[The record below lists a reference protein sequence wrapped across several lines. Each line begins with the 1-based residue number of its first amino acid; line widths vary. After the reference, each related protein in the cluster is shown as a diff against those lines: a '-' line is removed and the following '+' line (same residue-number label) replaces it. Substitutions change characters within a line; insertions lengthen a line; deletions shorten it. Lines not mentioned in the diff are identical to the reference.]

1 MPFFCIKMNKDEF
14 KNIIEPV
21 VSRNN
26 CILWGI
32 EILRGKKRNTLRV
45 FIDSNEVVDIND
57 CENISKDLSYEPML
71 DVTLGDDYILEV
83 SSPGVDR
90 KFFAIDQL
98 NSFLGEELEFKT
110 KELIDGK
117 RKFTGTLSK
126 CDENYFYIKKNKNNE
141 QLTKFKFNELDM
153 CKLKPNY
160 NKLIKE
166 YSHAK

>member
-1 MPFFCIKMNKDEF
+1 MNIDEY

-21 VSRNN
+21 VNRNN
-26 CILWGI
+26 CILWGL
-32 EILRGKKRNTLRV
+32 EVLRGKRRNTLRIY
-45 FIDSNEVVDIND
+45 IDSSNVVDIGD

-71 DVTLGDDYILEV
+71 DVSLGDDYILEV

-90 KFFAIDQL
+90 KFFNIEQL
-98 NSFLGEELEFKT
+98 NDYLGEELEFKT

-117 RKFTGTLSK
+117 RKFNGILSE
-126 CDENYFYIKKNKNNE
+126 CDENYFYVKQNNKDKNII
-141 QLTKFKFNELDM
+141 KFKFNDLDL

-166 YSHAK
+166 YSNAK

>member
-1 MPFFCIKMNKDEF
+1 MNKDEF

-21 VSRNN
+21 INRNN

-45 FIDSNEVVDIND
+45 YIDSNNSIDIND

-71 DVTLGDDYILEV
+71 DISLGDDYVLEV

-90 KFFAIDQL
+90 KFFNINQL
-98 NSFLGEELEFKT
+98 DSFLGEELELKS
-110 KELIDGK
+110 KELIDGR
-117 RKFTGTLSK
+117 RKFSGVLSK
-126 CDENYFYIKKNKNNE
+126 CENKYFYLKDLNNKD
-141 QLTKFKFNELDM
+141 LIKFKFTELDM

>member
-1 MPFFCIKMNKDEF
+1 MNKDEF

-21 VSRNN
+21 VNRNK

-45 FIDSNEVVDIND
+45 YIDSNNTVDIND

-71 DVTLGDDYILEV
+71 DTSLGDDYILEV

-90 KFFAIDQL
+90 KFFNIDQL
-98 NSFLGEELEFKT
+98 DNFLGEELELRS

-117 RKFTGTLSK
+117 RRFSGILSK
-126 CDENYFYIKKNKNNE
+126 CEEKYFYLKDLNNTN
-141 QLTKFKFNELDM
+141 LIKFKFTELDM

>member
-1 MPFFCIKMNKDEF
+1 MNKDEF

-21 VSRNN
+21 VNRNK

-45 FIDSNEVVDIND
+45 YIDSNNTVDIND

-71 DVTLGDDYILEV
+71 DTSLGDDYILEV

-90 KFFAIDQL
+90 KFFNIDQL
-98 NSFLGEELEFKT
+98 DNFLGEELELRS

-117 RKFTGTLSK
+117 RRFSGILIK
-126 CDENYFYIKKNKNNE
+126 CEEKYFYLKDLNNTN
-141 QLTKFKFNELDM
+141 LIKFKFTELDM

-166 YSHAK
+166 HSYAK

>member
-1 MPFFCIKMNKDEF
+1 MNKDEF

-21 VSRNN
+21 VNRNK

-45 FIDSNEVVDIND
+45 YIDSNNSIDIND

-71 DVTLGDDYILEV
+71 DISLGDDYVLEV

-90 KFFAIDQL
+90 KFFNINQL
-98 NSFLGEELEFKT
+98 DSFLGEELELKS
-110 KELIDGK
+110 KELIDGR
-117 RKFTGTLSK
+117 RKFSGVLSK
-126 CDENYFYIKKNKNNE
+126 CENKYFYLKDLNNKD
-141 QLTKFKFNELDM
+141 LIKFKFTELDM

-166 YSHAK
+166 HSHAK

>member
-1 MPFFCIKMNKDEF
+1 MNKVEY

-21 VSRNN
+21 VNRNN
-26 CILWGI
+26 CILWGL
-32 EILRGKKRNTLRV
+32 EVLRGKRRNTLRIY
-45 FIDSNEVVDIND
+45 IDSSNVVDIGD

-71 DVTLGDDYILEV
+71 DVSLGDDYILEV

-90 KFFAIDQL
+90 KFFNIEQL
-98 NSFLGEELEFKT
+98 NDYLGEELEFKT

-117 RKFTGTLSK
+117 RKFNGILSE
-126 CDENYFYIKKNKNNE
+126 CDENFFYVKQNNKDKN
-141 QLTKFKFNELDM
+141 TIKFKFNELDL

-166 YSHAK
+166 YSNAK

>member
-1 MPFFCIKMNKDEF
+1 MPFFYIKMNKDEF

-21 VSRNN
+21 VNRNK

-45 FIDSNEVVDIND
+45 YIDSNNTVDIND

-71 DVTLGDDYILEV
+71 DISLGDDYILEV

-90 KFFAIDQL
+90 KFFNIDQL
-98 NSFLGEELEFKT
+98 DNFLGEELELRS

-117 RKFTGTLSK
+117 RRFSGILSK
-126 CDENYFYIKKNKNNE
+126 CEEKYFYLKDLNNTN
-141 QLTKFKFNELDM
+141 LIKFKFTELDM

-166 YSHAK
+166 HSYAK

>member
-1 MPFFCIKMNKDEF
+1 MNKVEY

-21 VSRNN
+21 VNRNN
-26 CILWGI
+26 CILWGL
-32 EILRGKKRNTLRV
+32 EVLRGKRRNTLRIY
-45 FIDSNEVVDIND
+45 IDSSNVVDIGD

-71 DVTLGDDYILEV
+71 DVSLGDDYILEV

-90 KFFAIDQL
+90 KFFNIEQL
-98 NSFLGEELEFKT
+98 NDYLGEELEFKT

-117 RKFTGTLSK
+117 RKFNGILSE
-126 CDENYFYIKKNKNNE
+126 CDENYFYVKQNNKDKNII
-141 QLTKFKFNELDM
+141 KFKFNELDL

-166 YSHAK
+166 YSNAK

>member
-1 MPFFCIKMNKDEF
+1 MNKVEY

-21 VSRNN
+21 VNRNN
-26 CILWGI
+26 CILWGL
-32 EILRGKKRNTLRV
+32 EVLRGKRRNTLRIY
-45 FIDSNEVVDIND
+45 IDSSNVVDISD

-71 DVTLGDDYILEV
+71 DVSLGDDYILEV

-90 KFFAIDQL
+90 KFFNIEQL
-98 NSFLGEELEFKT
+98 NDYLGEELEFKT

-117 RKFTGTLSK
+117 RKFNGILSE
-126 CDENYFYIKKNKNNE
+126 CDENYFYVKQSNKDKNII
-141 QLTKFKFNELDM
+141 KFKFNDLDL

-166 YSHAK
+166 YSNAK

>member
-1 MPFFCIKMNKDEF
+1 MNKDEF

-21 VSRNN
+21 VNRNK

-45 FIDSNEVVDIND
+45 YIDSNNTVDINE

-71 DVTLGDDYILEV
+71 DISLGDDYILEV

-90 KFFAIDQL
+90 KFFNIDQL
-98 NSFLGEELEFKT
+98 DNFLGEELELRS

-117 RKFTGTLSK
+117 RRFSGILSK
-126 CDENYFYIKKNKNNE
+126 CEEKYFYLKDLNNTN
-141 QLTKFKFNELDM
+141 LIKFK
-153 CKLKPNY
+153 
-160 NKLIKE
+160 
-166 YSHAK
+166 

>member
-1 MPFFCIKMNKDEF
+1 MNKDEF

-21 VSRNN
+21 TNRNN

-45 FIDSNEVVDIND
+45 YIDSNNSIDIND

-71 DVTLGDDYILEV
+71 DISLGDDYVLEV

-90 KFFAIDQL
+90 KFFNINQL
-98 NSFLGEELEFKT
+98 DSFLGEELELKS
-110 KELIDGK
+110 KELIDGR
-117 RKFTGTLSK
+117 RKFSGVLSK
-126 CDENYFYIKKNKNNE
+126 CENKYFYLKDLNNKD
-141 QLTKFKFNELDM
+141 LIKFKFTELDM

>member
-1 MPFFCIKMNKDEF
+1 MNKDEF

-21 VSRNN
+21 VNRNN

-45 FIDSNEVVDIND
+45 YIDSNNTTVDIND

-71 DVTLGDDYILEV
+71 DISLGDNYVLEV

-90 KFFAIDQL
+90 KFFNIDQL
-98 NSFLGEELEFKT
+98 DNFLGEELELRS

-117 RKFTGTLSK
+117 RRFSGILSK
-126 CDENYFYIKKNKNNE
+126 CEEKYFYLKDLNNTN
-141 QLTKFKFNELDM
+141 LIKFKFTELDM

-166 YSHAK
+166 YSYAK

>member
-1 MPFFCIKMNKDEF
+1 MNKVEY

-21 VSRNN
+21 VNRNN
-26 CILWGI
+26 CILWGL
-32 EILRGKKRNTLRV
+32 EVLRGKRRNTLRIY
-45 FIDSNEVVDIND
+45 IDSSNVVDISD

-71 DVTLGDDYILEV
+71 DLSLGDDYILEV

-90 KFFAIDQL
+90 KFFNIEQL
-98 NSFLGEELEFKT
+98 NDYLGEELEFKT

-117 RKFTGTLSK
+117 RKFNGILSE
-126 CDENYFYIKKNKNNE
+126 CDENYFYVKQNNKDKNII
-141 QLTKFKFNELDM
+141 KFKFNDLDL

-166 YSHAK
+166 YSNAK

>member
-1 MPFFCIKMNKDEF
+1 MNKVEY

-21 VSRNN
+21 VNRNN
-26 CILWGI
+26 CILWGL
-32 EILRGKKRNTLRV
+32 EVLRGKRRNTLRIY
-45 FIDSNEVVDIND
+45 IDSSNIVDISD

-71 DVTLGDDYILEV
+71 DVSLGDDYILEV

-90 KFFAIDQL
+90 KFFNIEQL
-98 NSFLGEELEFKT
+98 NDYLGEELEFKT

-117 RKFTGTLSK
+117 RKFNGILSE
-126 CDENYFYIKKNKNNE
+126 CDENYFYVKQNNKDKNII
-141 QLTKFKFNELDM
+141 KFKFNELDL

-166 YSHAK
+166 YSNAK

>member
-1 MPFFCIKMNKDEF
+1 MNKVEY

-21 VSRNN
+21 VNRNN
-26 CILWGI
+26 CILWGL
-32 EILRGKKRNTLRV
+32 EVLRGKRRNTLRIY
-45 FIDSNEVVDIND
+45 IDSSNVVDISD

-71 DVTLGDDYILEV
+71 DVSLGDDYILEV

-90 KFFAIDQL
+90 KFFNIEQL
-98 NSFLGEELEFKT
+98 NDYLGEELEFKT

-117 RKFTGTLSK
+117 RKFNGILSE
-126 CDENYFYIKKNKNNE
+126 CDENYFYVKQNNKDKNII
-141 QLTKFKFNELDM
+141 KFKFNELDL

-166 YSHAK
+166 YSNAK

>member
-1 MPFFCIKMNKDEF
+1 MNKVEY

-21 VSRNN
+21 VNRNN
-26 CILWGI
+26 CILWGL
-32 EILRGKKRNTLRV
+32 EVLRGKRRNTLRIY
-45 FIDSNEVVDIND
+45 IDSSNVVDIGD

-71 DVTLGDDYILEV
+71 DVSLGDDYILEV

-90 KFFAIDQL
+90 KFFNIEQL
-98 NSFLGEELEFKT
+98 NDYLGEELEFKT

-117 RKFTGTLSK
+117 RKFNGILSE
-126 CDENYFYIKKNKNNE
+126 CDENYFYVKQSNKDKNII
-141 QLTKFKFNELDM
+141 KFKFNDLDL

-166 YSHAK
+166 YSNAK

>member
-1 MPFFCIKMNKDEF
+1 MNKVEY

-21 VSRNN
+21 VNRNN
-26 CILWGI
+26 CILWGL
-32 EILRGKKRNTLRV
+32 EVLRGKRRNTLRIY
-45 FIDSNEVVDIND
+45 IDSSNVVDISD

-71 DVTLGDDYILEV
+71 DVSLGDDYILEV

-90 KFFAIDQL
+90 KFFNIEQL
-98 NSFLGEELEFKT
+98 NDYLGEELEFKT

-117 RKFTGTLSK
+117 RKFNGILSE
-126 CDENYFYIKKNKNNE
+126 CDENYFYVKQNNKDINII
-141 QLTKFKFNELDM
+141 KFKFNELDL

-166 YSHAK
+166 YSNAK

>member
-1 MPFFCIKMNKDEF
+1 MNKDEF

-21 VSRNN
+21 VNRNK

-45 FIDSNEVVDIND
+45 YIDSNNTVDIND

-71 DVTLGDDYILEV
+71 DISLGDDYILEV

-90 KFFAIDQL
+90 KFFNIDQL
-98 NSFLGEELEFKT
+98 DNFLGEELELRS

-117 RKFTGTLSK
+117 RRFSGILSK
-126 CDENYFYIKKNKNNE
+126 CEEKYFYLKDLNNTN
-141 QLTKFKFNELDM
+141 LIKFKFTELDM

-166 YSHAK
+166 HSYAK

>member
-1 MPFFCIKMNKDEF
+1 MNKVEY

-21 VSRNN
+21 VNRNN
-26 CILWGI
+26 CILWGL
-32 EILRGKKRNTLRV
+32 EVLRGKRRNTLRIY
-45 FIDSNEVVDIND
+45 IDSSNVVDISD

-71 DVTLGDDYILEV
+71 DVSLGDDYILEV

-90 KFFAIDQL
+90 KFFNIEQL
-98 NSFLGEELEFKT
+98 NDYLGEELEFKT

-117 RKFTGTLSK
+117 RKFNGILSE
-126 CDENYFYIKKNKNNE
+126 CDENYFYVKQNNKDKNII
-141 QLTKFKFNELDM
+141 KFKFNDLDL

-166 YSHAK
+166 YSNAK

>member
-1 MPFFCIKMNKDEF
+1 MNKVEY

-21 VSRNN
+21 VNRNN
-26 CILWGI
+26 CILWGL
-32 EILRGKKRNTLRV
+32 EVLRGKRRNTLRIY
-45 FIDSNEVVDIND
+45 IDSSNVVDIGD

-71 DVTLGDDYILEV
+71 DVSLGDDYILEV

-90 KFFAIDQL
+90 KFFNIGQL
-98 NSFLGEELEFKT
+98 NDYLGEELEFKT

-117 RKFTGTLSK
+117 RKFNGILSE
-126 CDENYFYIKKNKNNE
+126 CDENYFYLKQNNKDKNII
-141 QLTKFKFNELDM
+141 KFKFNDLDL

-166 YSHAK
+166 YSNAK

>member
-1 MPFFCIKMNKDEF
+1 MNKVEY

-21 VSRNN
+21 VNRNN
-26 CILWGI
+26 CILWGL
-32 EILRGKKRNTLRV
+32 EVLRGKRRNTLRIY
-45 FIDSNEVVDIND
+45 IDSSNVVDISD

-71 DVTLGDDYILEV
+71 DVSLGDDYILEV

-90 KFFAIDQL
+90 KFFNIEQL
-98 NSFLGEELEFKT
+98 NDYLGEELEFKT

-117 RKFTGTLSK
+117 RKFNGILSE
-126 CDENYFYIKKNKNNE
+126 CDENYFYVKQNNKDKNII
-141 QLTKFKFNELDM
+141 KFKFNELDL

>member
-1 MPFFCIKMNKDEF
+1 MNKDEF

-21 VSRNN
+21 VDRNN

-45 FIDSNEVVDIND
+45 FIDSNQIVDIND

-117 RKFTGTLSK
+117 RKFTGILSK

-166 YSHAK
+166 YSNAK